1 MVDRA
6 LSVDAT
12 TLLAAVVDASLS
24 FSAFVIDAAACC
36 ALVLVAA
43 ILTLRAALVVSAA
56 RNTATIIGA
65 DLPDVAELIPTA
77 TLGALSL
84 SADFT
89 FGTASGFD
97 ATCLA
102 AAVDTDLT

>member
-1 MVDRA
+1 MIHRA

-12 TLLAAVVDASLS
+12 ARLAAVVNASLS
-24 FSAFVIDAAACC
+24 FSAFVVDAAACR

-43 ILTLRAALVVSAA
+43 ILTLRAAFVVSAA
-56 RNTATIIGA
+56 RNTPTIIGA
-65 DLPDVAELIPTA
+65 DLTDVAELIPTA